1 MAAFSMSFLGVFPS
15 TYCLMG
21 SFSPGAFS
29 SPAVIG
35 GTALARPDRLSL
47 WIRVCLRNAS
57 SSRTNCSEPSTSTST
72 LPTLT
77 FARNVSGTGY
87 SIHRYR
93 IKHCAAGTSGRE
105 PVSSPDRNR
114 PGSLPPFNRLRVMKR
129 YAGYMGNPNTFTH
142 LLPRLINTP
151 SYPLAM
157 SEDSLSKLLVSKEE
171 VNREL
176 LAEVLSPYVKLSKD
190 TSDVIYLPAFGKLT
204 NAEKIL
210 VFLLAK
216 KAAKSLGLPV
226 EREEASPTEISRL
239 TGVNYDSVKP
249 TVSSLAK
256 KRVLQKA
263 GDSYFV
269 ANHAILNVKEMLVHK
284 GGD

>member
-1 MAAFSMSFLGVFPS
+1 
-15 TYCLMG
+15 
-21 SFSPGAFS
+21 
-29 SPAVIG
+29 
-35 GTALARPDRLSL
+35 
-47 WIRVCLRNAS
+47 
-57 SSRTNCSEPSTSTST
+57 
-72 LPTLT
+72 
-77 FARNVSGTGY
+77 
-87 SIHRYR
+87 
-93 IKHCAAGTSGRE
+93 
-105 PVSSPDRNR
+105 
-114 PGSLPPFNRLRVMKR
+114 
-129 YAGYMGNPNTFTH
+129 MGNPNTFTH

-269 ANHAILNVKEMLVHK
+269 ANHAIFNVKEMLVHK